1 MSHIKKCI
9 KVSLNGE
16 TKRLKLTTSFE
27 TLCLQTQDCFK
38 LDMPIKFF
46 YLDDERELI
55 SVTSQPDLD
64 EALSSEESALKL
76 TVAKSTA
83 DARA

>member
-1 MSHIKKCI
+1 MSQIKKCI

-46 YLDDERELI
+46 YLDDDRELI
-55 SVTSQPDLD
+55 SVTSQADLD
-64 EALSSEESALKL
+64 EALCL
-76 TVAKSTA
+76 
-83 DARA
+83 